1 MFLLKGNKRKRA
13 LIPASIPVETNEKEL
28 NQIDGQVQVAVD
40 QLDGIVE
47 QMKLAAESLD
57 HTSTSS
63 KESTLDLIGHIE
75 KTVEN
80 TLKVSEKMRVI
91 ESSAQEI
98 SSFSE
103 EIHANSE
110 SSFKELMISMDS
122 LHALENSMNVLSE
135 GHNLLLKQMEQLVN
149 HSNKINEILHII
161 GSISQKTKILALN
174 AAIEA
179 ARAGDHGKGFSVV
192 ANEVGVLANQ
202 TSQAVGE
209 TSVNINLIQ
218 NEISASTIMVRKET
232 EQVLKGSN
240 ELRFVLQHMESFKEN
255 LSNINEMVS
264 DSTQAVNAQT
274 VGVVEIVN
282 LLEEISEMSLD
293 NKDLA
298 YKVTLDMNEQH
309 ESIGQILST
318 SRSLTNTSTEL
329 QKIINNNNLLSGK
342 KPIDYQMIEAVQKK
356 LINFLAISSID
367 VLDPTLHET
376 KLNQFLNEHSEL
388 EAVWTNRL
396 DGTFIYSNPP
406 AGLVNAKARPWFIQ
420 AKNGQTFVSE
430 PYISALT
437 KKLCTTI
444 SCPIYHGKEIV
455 GVLGVDVLMEL
466 P

>member
-1 MFLLKGNKRKRA
+1 
-13 LIPASIPVETNEKEL
+13 
-28 NQIDGQVQVAVD
+28 
-40 QLDGIVE
+40 
-47 QMKLAAESLD
+47 
-57 HTSTSS
+57 
-63 KESTLDLIGHIE
+63 
-75 KTVEN
+75 
-80 TLKVSEKMRVI
+80 
-91 ESSAQEI
+91 
-98 SSFSE
+98 
-103 EIHANSE
+103 
-110 SSFKELMISMDS
+110 
-122 LHALENSMNVLSE
+122 
-135 GHNLLLKQMEQLVN
+135 
-149 HSNKINEILHII
+149 
-161 GSISQKTKILALN
+161 
-174 AAIEA
+174 
-179 ARAGDHGKGFSVV
+179 
-192 ANEVGVLANQ
+192 
-202 TSQAVGE
+202 
-209 TSVNINLIQ
+209 
-218 NEISASTIMVRKET
+218 
-232 EQVLKGSN
+232 
-240 ELRFVLQHMESFKEN
+240 
-255 LSNINEMVS
+255 MVS

-444 SCPIYHGKEIV
+444 SCPIYRGKEIV